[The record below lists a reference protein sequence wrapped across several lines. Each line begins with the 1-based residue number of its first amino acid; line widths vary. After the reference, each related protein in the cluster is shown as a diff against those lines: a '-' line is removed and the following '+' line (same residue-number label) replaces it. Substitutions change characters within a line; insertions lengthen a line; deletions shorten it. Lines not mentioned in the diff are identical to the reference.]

1 MIEVKE
7 ENGYK
12 FIPCGDGSLAQG
24 IIEID
29 NPDKILSPF
38 VEYCVHKIN
47 ELPDG
52 CDVLILGLGTGS
64 IPKSVREGIYLNIV
78 EINPE
83 MVKIAEE
90 HFNYKPS
97 QKHILEIADA
107 EEWVED
113 NHEIDQFDLVIVDLF
128 GDGSVPEFIK
138 TDIFYKWL
146 AKLTNRVI
154 VNEISVGL
162 EDPKFDYGKLWEIDE
177 YDLGGEQLWWKIVV
191 LNKIK

>member
-38 VEYCVHKIN
+38 VQYCVDKIN

-52 CDVLILGLGTGS
+52 CNVLILGLGTGS
-64 IPKSVREGIYLNIV
+64 IPKAVREGIYLNIV
-78 EINPE
+78 EIDPE
-83 MVKIAEE
+83 MVKVAEE
-90 HFNYKPS
+90 HFNYKPT
-97 QKHILEIADA
+97 QRHILEIGDA
-107 EEWVED
+107 KEWVEA
-113 NHEIDQFDLVIVDLF
+113 NHKVDQFDLVIVDLF
-128 GDGSVPEFIK
+128 GSEVPKFAREPV
-138 TDIFYKWL
+138 FYNQL
-146 AKLTNRVI
+146 ALLTNRVI

-162 EDPKFDYGKLWEIDE
+162 EDPKFAYGRLWGIDE
-177 YDLGGEQLWWKIVV
+177 HDLGGEQLWWKIVV
-191 LNKIK
+191 LDKIK

>member
-64 IPKSVREGIYLNIV
+64 IPKAVREGIYLNIV

-83 MVKIAEE
+83 MVRIAEE

-97 QKHILEIADA
+97 QIHILEIADA

-128 GDGSVPEFIK
+128 GSEVPKFAREPV
-138 TDIFYKWL
+138 FYNQL
-146 AKLTNRVI
+146 ALLTNRVI
-154 VNEISVGL
+154 VNEINATPQ
-162 EDPKFDYGKLWEIDE
+162 DPKFDYGKLWEIDE
-177 YDLGGEQLWWKIVV
+177 YDLGGQQLWWKIVV

>member
-64 IPKSVREGIYLNIV
+64 IPKAVRNGIYLDIV
-78 EINPE
+78 EIDPE
-83 MVKIAEE
+83 MIKVAKQ
-90 HFNYKPS
+90 HFGYKPS
-97 QKHILEIADA
+97 FDHIIEMGDA
-107 EEWVED
+107 RELVDIYSKFLWY
-113 NHEIDQFDLVIVDLF
+113 DLVIVDLF
-128 GDGSVPEFIK
+128 GSEVPKFARESV
-138 TDIFYKWL
+138 FYNQL
-146 AKLTNRVI
+146 ALLTNKVI

-162 EDPKFDYGKLWEIDE
+162 EDPKFDYGNLWEIDG
-177 YDLGGEQLWWKIVV
+177 YDIGNRQLWWEIVV
-191 LNKIK
+191 LDKIK